1 MFIAMSHDDPVG
13 PENAVQ
19 LYLALKRA
27 EVSAEMH
34 IYADGGH
41 GYGMRKSASPSAT
54 WPRRC
59 EEWLRNRDLLMNN

>member
-1 MFIAMSHDDPVG
+1 MFIAMSNDDRVG

-27 EVSAEMH
+27 EVPAELH

-41 GYGMRKSASPSAT
+41 GYGMRKTASPSAT
-54 WPRRC
+54 WPQRC
-59 EEWLRNRDLLMNN
+59 EDWLRNRKLITKD